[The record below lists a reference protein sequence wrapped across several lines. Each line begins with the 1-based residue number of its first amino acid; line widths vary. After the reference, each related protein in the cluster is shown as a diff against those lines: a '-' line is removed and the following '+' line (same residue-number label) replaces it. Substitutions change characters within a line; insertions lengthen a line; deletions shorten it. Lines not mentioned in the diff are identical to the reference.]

1 MSYLGVDDRASRT
14 RSKSGT
20 RDRSRS
26 RSAVRVESPPRKA
39 PGYSYAPPTTTSS
52 QMPGSFDTPTAPS
65 HEVRTPNADSRS
77 NYFPQATGGARQYPP
92 SGGIPYPADDGFTMG
107 DYTDFPPHERPGYV
121 PPRSARFPSQ
131 PRHEDDD
138 DDLAYG
144 AESPVMSRHASYSN
158 ATPRSPETS
167 RHASYSG
174 PPPPQSRYPGQHDD
188 RPTGSDYRYTPQAAA
203 GSQAKGVNGSYQYA
217 QPPDKITY
225 TTKPQTGQSRQ
236 RSHSYETSPDI
247 TPTRSNQM
255 ILARLTSHLAG
266 IRENGMM
273 IVVIHETYG
282 TPEING
288 IPEIHETDEIPEI
301 NEIRDNERTRAT
313 GTIHETVMT
322 HEIER
327 PRFQSLPP
335 RNVFRSTHDSPALGL
350 PQQQQPGWELV
361 YTAYQSV
368 AMDKIMEI
376 CHLLAHC

>member
-26 RSAVRVESPPRKA
+26 RSAVRVESPPRKTS
-39 PGYSYAPPTTTSS
+39 GYSYAPPTPSS

-65 HEVRTPNADSRS
+65 HEVRTPNTDSRS
-77 NYFPQATGGARQYPP
+77 NYFPQTTGGARQYPP

-174 PPPPQSRYPGQHDD
+174 PPPSQSRYPGQHDD
-188 RPTGSDYRYTPQAAA
+188 RPTGSDYRYTPQAPAS
-203 GSQAKGVNGSYQYA
+203 SQAKGTNGSYQYA

-225 TTKPQTGQSRQ
+225 TAKPQTGQSRQ
-236 RSHSYETSPDI
+236 PSHRHETSPDI
-247 TPTRSNQM
+247 TLTRSNQM
-255 ILARLTSHLAG
+255 ILARLTSRLAG
-266 IRENGMM
+266 IRENGT
-273 IVVIHETYG
+273 IVVIHETNEIR
-282 TPEING
+282 EING
-288 IPEIHETDEIPEI
+288 IREIHETDDTLEI

-322 HEIER
+322 HETDH
-327 PRFQSLPP
+327 PRSQSPPP
-335 RNVFRSTHDSPALGL
+335 RNVSRSIHDSLALDL
-350 PQQQQPGWELV
+350 PQPQEPGWELV
-361 YTAYQSV
+361 YTAYQLA